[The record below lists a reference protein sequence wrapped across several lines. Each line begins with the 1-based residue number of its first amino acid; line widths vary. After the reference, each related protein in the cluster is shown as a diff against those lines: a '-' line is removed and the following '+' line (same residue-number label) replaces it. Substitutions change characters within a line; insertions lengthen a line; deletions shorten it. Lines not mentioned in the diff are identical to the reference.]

1 MRILDF
7 YPTKG
12 FFKPGETVGLRLEL
26 ETAQAAQAKIRLKI
40 THLAQVIAEIS
51 GEKELAAGRQEL
63 HFSWQSPLEPPAG
76 YGATITLSIQN
87 STCAATT
94 AFDVLPDWTAFPRYG
109 FLCDFTPGRADIAEV
124 VKRLARYHL
133 NGIQFYDWQYRH
145 DKLLAPTR
153 EYVDPLQR
161 QLSLDTVESFIRAAH
176 QYGMAAMP
184 YLAVYAAS
192 AKFWLAHPEWALYNQ
207 DGEPISFGEDF
218 LGLMDPTSGSP
229 WAEHLLDEC
238 ERTLDSLP
246 FDGLHID
253 QYGEPHQAWD
263 ARGAEVNLP
272 RAFSDFI
279 QTASERFPD
288 KSLVF
293 NAVGNWPIDAL
304 ASAPENFEYIEVW
317 PPDTTYNDL
326 ARIVQNA
333 RSLSGGRPVVVA
345 LYLPAERPANIL
357 LADALIRACGG
368 SRIEMGENE
377 RLLADPYFPKH
388 QGLTD
393 GVKRELRRFYD
404 FAVRYGEWSGP
415 ASEIATGVSTRTLE
429 GIRVIPRRS
438 SGWLALHLV
447 NFSGLGE
454 NPCWDNEHG
463 EPHPQ
468 ENLQVQAAM
477 PGQPKQ
483 VLWASPNAPSLQ
495 PVPHE
500 YNKGW
505 LECRLP
511 GLKYW
516 GILAIET

>member
-415 ASEIATGVSTRTLE
+415 ASEIATGVSTSTLE

-454 NPCWDNEHG
+454 NPSWDNEHG